1 MRSRDGTTRD
11 LICPSRGPVYHRGPS
26 VSGQNYSGKRK
37 ELTGQMFK
45 KTIPLSDVLRM
56 TDLMKD
62 VSIDKYSQ
70 EEYRQVLNE
79 IMYIS
84 ITDYDSEE
92 VQNEHLFSPS

>member
-1 MRSRDGTTRD
+1 
-11 LICPSRGPVYHRGPS
+11 
-26 VSGQNYSGKRK
+26 
-37 ELTGQMFK
+37 MFK
-45 KTIPLSDVLRM
+45 KTIPLSDVLQM
-56 TDLMKD
+56 TDLMKN

-70 EEYRQVLNE
+70 EEYRQILNE

>member
-1 MRSRDGTTRD
+1 
-11 LICPSRGPVYHRGPS
+11 
-26 VSGQNYSGKRK
+26 
-37 ELTGQMFK
+37 MFK

-84 ITDYDSEE
+84 ITDYDLEE
-92 VQNEHLFSPS
+92 VQSEHLFSWIKN

>member
-1 MRSRDGTTRD
+1 M
-11 LICPSRGPVYHRGPS
+11 
-26 VSGQNYSGKRK
+26 RK

-45 KTIPLSDVLRM
+45 KSLPLSDVFRM

-70 EEYRQVLNE
+70 EEYRQILNE
-79 IMYIS
+79 IMYIA

>member
-1 MRSRDGTTRD
+1 
-11 LICPSRGPVYHRGPS
+11 
-26 VSGQNYSGKRK
+26 
-37 ELTGQMFK
+37 MFK

>member
-1 MRSRDGTTRD
+1 MRSKAGITRD
-11 LICPSRGPVYHRGPS
+11 LICPSRGLAYHRGPS

-45 KTIPLSDVLRM
+45 KNLPLSDVLQM

-70 EEYRQVLNE
+70 EEYRQILNE

>member
-1 MRSRDGTTRD
+1 
-11 LICPSRGPVYHRGPS
+11 
-26 VSGQNYSGKRK
+26 
-37 ELTGQMFK
+37 MFK
-45 KTIPLSDVLRM
+45 KNIPLSDVLRM

-70 EEYRQVLNE
+70 EEYRQILNE

>member
-1 MRSRDGTTRD
+1 
-11 LICPSRGPVYHRGPS
+11 
-26 VSGQNYSGKRK
+26 
-37 ELTGQMFK
+37 MFK
-45 KTIPLSDVLRM
+45 KSLPLSDVFRM
-56 TDLMKD
+56 VDLMKD

-70 EEYRQVLNE
+70 EEYRQILNE

>member
-1 MRSRDGTTRD
+1 
-11 LICPSRGPVYHRGPS
+11 
-26 VSGQNYSGKRK
+26 
-37 ELTGQMFK
+37 MFK
-45 KTIPLSDVLRM
+45 KNLPLSDVLRM

-70 EEYRQVLNE
+70 EEYRQILNE

-84 ITDYDSEE
+84 ITDYDLGE

>member
-1 MRSRDGTTRD
+1 MRSKAGITRD
-11 LICPSRGPVYHRGPS
+11 LICPSRGLAYHRGPS

-37 ELTGQMFK
+37 VLTGQMFK
-45 KTIPLSDVLRM
+45 KNIPLSDVLQM
-56 TDLMKD
+56 TDLMKN

>member
-1 MRSRDGTTRD
+1 
-11 LICPSRGPVYHRGPS
+11 
-26 VSGQNYSGKRK
+26 
-37 ELTGQMFK
+37 MFK
-45 KTIPLSDVLRM
+45 KNIPLSDVLRM

-84 ITDYDSEE
+84 ITDYDLEE
-92 VQNEHLFSPS
+92 VQKEPLFSPS

>member
-1 MRSRDGTTRD
+1 
-11 LICPSRGPVYHRGPS
+11 
-26 VSGQNYSGKRK
+26 
-37 ELTGQMFK
+37 MFK
-45 KTIPLSDVLRM
+45 KNLPLSDVLRM

-70 EEYRQVLNE
+70 EEYRQILNE

>member
-1 MRSRDGTTRD
+1 
-11 LICPSRGPVYHRGPS
+11 
-26 VSGQNYSGKRK
+26 
-37 ELTGQMFK
+37 MFK
-45 KTIPLSDVLRM
+45 KNIPLSDVLRM

>member
-1 MRSRDGTTRD
+1 
-11 LICPSRGPVYHRGPS
+11 
-26 VSGQNYSGKRK
+26 
-37 ELTGQMFK
+37 MFK
-45 KTIPLSDVLRM
+45 KSLPLSDVFRM
-56 TDLMKD
+56 VDLMKD

-84 ITDYDSEE
+84 ITDYDLEE

>member
-1 MRSRDGTTRD
+1 MGVSLPLGQGPMDQEILGRERGHATMWRS
-11 LICPSRGPVYHRGPS
+11 V
-26 VSGQNYSGKRK
+26 
-37 ELTGQMFK
+37 
-45 KTIPLSDVLRM
+45 IPLSEVLRM
-56 TDLMKD
+56 VDLIKEI
-62 VSIDKYSQ
+62 SIDKYSQ

>member
-1 MRSRDGTTRD
+1 
-11 LICPSRGPVYHRGPS
+11 
-26 VSGQNYSGKRK
+26 
-37 ELTGQMFK
+37 MFK
-45 KTIPLSDVLRM
+45 KNIPLSDVLRM

-62 VSIDKYSQ
+62 ISIDKYSQ

-92 VQNEHLFSPS
+92 AQNGTGATIYGVDTR

>member
-1 MRSRDGTTRD
+1 
-11 LICPSRGPVYHRGPS
+11 
-26 VSGQNYSGKRK
+26 
-37 ELTGQMFK
+37 MFK

-62 VSIDKYSQ
+62 ISIDKYSQ

>member
-1 MRSRDGTTRD
+1 
-11 LICPSRGPVYHRGPS
+11 
-26 VSGQNYSGKRK
+26 
-37 ELTGQMFK
+37 MFK
-45 KTIPLSDVLRM
+45 KDIPLSDVLRM

-62 VSIDKYSQ
+62 ISIDKYSQ

-92 VQNEHLFSPS
+92 VR